1 MSHLK
6 RHEIPKNWPVP
17 RKGTTYLV
25 KPLSDLSNSL
35 PLLIVLRNLL
45 KVAQNRREV
54 KRIIHL
60 KQILQNTKIINDDKA
75 SLYLFDTLSLLP
87 LKKNYRLQLSKSG
100 KFEINEIKEGE
111 NNHKIAKITNKRT
124 LKGKKTQLNLS
135 DGRNFLSD
143 IKCQVNDSVLINLK
157 EGKIEKCLPLK
168 EGAEAL
174 VTVGKHSG
182 ENGKIHSIDSKEK
195 MVSIIVGGS
204 NVNVLI
210 KQLIVTG

>member
-6 RHEIPKNWPVP
+6 RQEIPKNWPIP

-25 KPLSDLSNSL
+25 KPLSDLSNSI

-60 KQILQNTKIINDDKA
+60 KQILQNAKAIKDEKA
-75 SLYLFDTLSLLP
+75 SLYLFDTLSILP
-87 LKKNYRLQLSKSG
+87 SKKNYRVELSRNG

-111 NNHKIAKITNKRT
+111 NNYKIAKIINKKT
-124 LKGKKTQLNLS
+124 LRGKKIQLNLS

-143 IKCQVNDSVLINLK
+143 IKCKVNDSVLINLK
-157 EGKIEKCLPLK
+157 DGKIEKCLPLK
-168 EGAEAL
+168 ENAEVL
-174 VTVGKHSG
+174 IIIGKHSG
-182 ENGKIHSIDSKEK
+182 EKGIIKNIDTQNK
-195 MVSIIVGGS
+195 MAKLEIGGLHI
-204 NVNVLI
+204 NVLI
-210 KQLIVTG
+210 KQLMVIK